1 MFGYVYITTNLINGK
16 RYIGKRSLPEFDTKY
31 LGSGKL
37 LKRAIKKYGKDNFKC
52 KVIKWCET
60 EEELNYYERYYIKE
74 YDAQKSDM
82 FYNISEG
89 GDWGNVTNGMTEE
102 EYITWK
108 AKISPLGRHHSEETK
123 KKMSLARI
131 GIKYSEETIQ
141 KMRENNSGKNNPMY
155 GTHWTEERKRTQ
167 PKIYYKPVIA
177 TLPNGERIEFE
188 SVAKYKLYFK
198 ETYNIAEYT
207 VKKLLQENTPLNLP
221 YRERNHYPDVYKMNG
236 LCIEYKDK
244 EEVI

>member
-16 RYIGKRSLPEFDTKY
+16 QYIGKRSLPEFDTKY

-37 LKRAIKKYGKDNFKC
+37 LKRAIKKYGKENFKC
-52 KVIKWCET
+52 EVIKWCET

-102 EYITWK
+102 EYIAWK

-155 GTHWTEERKRTQ
+155 GTHWTEEFFLMKNFPIIPASFWN
-167 PKIYYKPVIA
+167 PKPAPACSWISFWKNAASAWSPNSSWQPVI
-177 TLPNGERIEFE
+177 
-188 SVAKYKLYFK
+188 
-198 ETYNIAEYT
+198 
-207 VKKLLQENTPLNLP
+207 
-221 YRERNHYPDVYKMNG
+221 
-236 LCIEYKDK
+236 
-244 EEVI
+244 